1 MNRILQ
7 RAAADRRTLSRPTK
21 ERPTKGRQ
29 EEATLGFRQARS
41 CARDAARGGA
51 DDGQLP
57 FFVVVGAAAELRFFR
72 TGAAAAQM
80 MSAALRLGALCASFI
95 VRFRPR
101 PCPPVRPF
109 DRLLL
114 RPRSSV

>member
-41 CARDAARGGA
+41 CARDAAPGVGGGVVRKGCWVGVVA
-51 DDGQLP
+51 GGEGGGCGGSGAGSNTLHDVCTQL
-57 FFVVVGAAAELRFFR
+57 
-72 TGAAAAQM
+72 
-80 MSAALRLGALCASFI
+80 S
-95 VRFRPR
+95 
-101 PCPPVRPF
+101 
-109 DRLLL
+109 
-114 RPRSSV
+114 